1 MIENPPARLRG
12 NGFIIGWPVEQVF
25 DKNGVF
31 VGFVMP
37 LAFPESIQLTELTTP
52 PLRKTLGEEWIN
64 RYEWRD
70 DKEHL
75 VSRLK
80 LIYNIAAPV
89 FHMHFTGKYV
99 LKDFK
104 PENVLITYQGKVTIV
119 DIDSIQ
125 ISDGDKLLFPG
136 TASTPN
142 YIPPEF
148 YNKGVGKTLDSI
160 VDKSWDQFA
169 MGVVFYQI
177 LMGIHPFVVTPKNL
191 RADGSNDLYHNIAS
205 GLFPFGEYRKKIE
218 ITPPPHN
225 RFKELPKELQNL
237 FVRALSDDYENRSGA
252 DEWGINVRA
261 IIDIG
266 IGIPDGVNDGDNM
279 NWQEL
284 YEETQKLLSDLQTE
298 NDKLKLDLEAVN
310 KNFKRKSRSNN
321 IKSIIMWTFFVVM
334 AIIFYALYS
343 SALDHESSLKY
354 LISEKE
360 AIVSDKMKDIEEVKR
375 ELSDLE
381 SSIIEVAPFVITRVE
396 IANVYNGGR
405 IETDFG
411 RTIYSSRTMFLK
423 PKIFYRAFV
432 DLKDKKLSYKLF
444 RPNGELSSSSISP
457 SGYTFTKSYDL
468 LKGNNELKLT
478 GWGTENEGNWESG
491 DYRLEIWYDSKC
503 VFLKQFHIY

>member
-1 MIENPPARLRG
+1 MIIYTSEHEMMRLANKPFASGGEGSIYKILDGYDHLDDYCVKVYRSEDLARKQEARIKYMIENPPARLRG

-89 FHMHFTGKYV
+89 FHMHSTGKYV

-237 FVRALSDDYENRSGA
+237 FVRALSDDYESRTCA
-252 DEWGINVRA
+252 KEWGKCVRDILLTKNEIGLVNGNDLDGKNEDNNGGNV
-261 IIDIG
+261 IG
-266 IGIPDGVNDGDNM
+266 S
-279 NWQEL
+279 
-284 YEETQKLLSDLQTE
+284 K
-298 NDKLKLDLEAVN
+298 
-310 KNFKRKSRSNN
+310 KRKDDSKKT
-321 IKSIIMWTFFVVM
+321 IYKWVAFLVFL
-334 AIIFYALYS
+334 ALLYGG
-343 SALDHESSLKY
+343 Y
-354 LISEKE
+354 YYYTVQEKE
-360 AIVSDKMKDIEEVKR
+360 SYYYEYYEDVDSCSVDGSYYDEDIDEIEEV
-375 ELSDLE
+375 
-381 SSIIEVAPFVITRVE
+381 
-396 IANVYNGGR
+396 
-405 IETDFG
+405 
-411 RTIYSSRTMFLK
+411 
-423 PKIFYRAFV
+423 V
-432 DLKDKKLSYKLF
+432 D
-444 RPNGELSSSSISP
+444 
-457 SGYTFTKSYDL
+457 
-468 LKGNNELKLT
+468 
-478 GWGTENEGNWESG
+478 ENE
-491 DYRLEIWYDSKC
+491 
-503 VFLKQFHIY
+503 